1 MTPDS
6 KDTFLQVG
14 DKIPD
19 ISLPDQNGVE
29 LNLGSL
35 KGEPFI
41 LYFYPKDNTPG
52 CTKEACSFRDNYSAF
67 TGAGIKVIGVSPDS
81 ANSHVKFIEKFD
93 IPFTLLTDKNHELM
107 ELLGAWGTKVLYG
120 RESVGVKRST
130 FLIGADGM
138 ILEAWRNVRVAG
150 HVEKVL
156 GRAKNL

>member
-1 MTPDS
+1 MTPDIKES
-6 KDTFLQVG
+6 ILQVG

-19 ISLPDQNGVE
+19 ISLPDQSGVE

-52 CTKEACSFRDNYSAF
+52 CTKEACSFRDNSSAF
-67 TGAGIKVIGVSPDS
+67 TGAGIRVIGVSPDS

-130 FLIGADGM
+130 FLISAEGS
-138 ILEAWRNVRVAG
+138 IVEAWRNVRVAG

-156 GRAKNL
+156 ARAKNL

>member
-1 MTPDS
+1 MTSDS
-6 KDTFLQVG
+6 NINILQVG
-14 DKIPD
+14 DEIPE
-19 ISLPDQNGVE
+19 ILLPDQNGVD

-52 CTKEACSFRDNYSAF
+52 CTKEACSFRDNYTAF
-67 TGAGIKVIGVSPDS
+67 TDGGIRVIGVSPDS
-81 ANSHVKFIEKFD
+81 ANSHVKFIEKFE

-107 ELLGAWGTKVLYG
+107 AMLGAWGTKKLYG
-120 RESVGVKRST
+120 REFLGVKRST
-130 FLIGADGM
+130 FLIGADGR

-156 GRAKNL
+156 ARAKNL